1 MALFALF
8 NLFTLIVPF
17 IKHTQWKIEMRS
29 ERKKIYLNTLK
40 KKNLPI

>member
-29 ERKKIYLNTLK
+29 ERKKSILT
-40 KKNLPI
+40 P